1 MKRKTKRKVIMPF
14 RVKRKILAFLIAMS
28 IILGNLYVPA
38 GVVNAATPVRVGIDN
53 QIPNV
58 YITDENGNPLGA
70 SVDAVT
76 GEYLYFYLSPQ
87 DETQYEIDNAV
98 QQISVTEIET
108 TNSFIGE
115 LIYQTGAKRPYYK
128 YLVTDAVTLRFEEAW
143 SIPLVTPVEQTP
155 VEKEIQI
162 NNQIVNTY
170 LKDVNGNDVGS
181 SIKAIP
187 GEIVK
192 FYLEPAAGYTSNGSA
207 AFYIWENSSTNISA
221 PLQRDGQ
228 NRYYLSYTVSDTV
241 VALTFVEDG
250 TMFSEPVS
258 AAQYK
263 LTFSIEEG
271 LEAYACAVTNGVVS
285 VYTTKLANQVTVTEG
300 EDYWFAV
307 KEASGYIR
315 DNLTVTGLAGTS
327 VNGVKDGYTLI
338 CIPAVNQNA
347 TITVSGVREIAPTEH
362 KVTITTI
369 EGLELSPISASDILP
384 GVIVLTGTEDYIYK
398 VKLSEGYRFDS
409 FQVSAAPANG
419 TVEVIGSTATER
431 TIKIS
436 GVTSDITVAASG
448 VIPNEPLGT
457 QTFRAYL
464 PGNMTGVSF
473 SGASTIDE
481 GDTYTLT
488 AKVEDG
494 YSIEG
499 VTVKVNGFV
508 INPTP
513 TPALNEYIYIINDVS
528 ENLVFTAEGIPSVQ
542 NYTVLFGNNIE
553 GAVIT
558 DEDGNEI
565 TKIVDV
571 PYGTYITFVVKPK
584 EGAILPSYI
593 VTDDGTNTVDPYQY
607 KDGAIYYHY
616 RVEADSLLA
625 IGQAVQEVSY
635 IENDVTIYVPEGLS
649 VTPTLNGIVQ
659 APIEGITGTA
669 SGVIS
674 VPYGNSLS
682 FTVEIIDTDT
692 YKIAASGLSVTS
704 NVGSIFAVQQNV
716 QYVVNDVKQPIA
728 VAIDGIEKINR
739 TLTFV
744 KGEGISITDG
754 LTLGELMIVD
764 TVREGDFY
772 VFNINALPG
781 YELDP
786 ETIKVEGDGA
796 LLLSFDKTTG
806 VGAVKIGEKDVV
818 VRVSGT
824 KPTLESQTFNVTI
837 PVSEPWVSFYGLP
850 TVTGGDTYTLKAI
863 LKEGYEI
870 SGMTVRC
877 NGRILTPVEQTS
889 GEYIYEVSN
898 VTEDLIFSA
907 EGIANLLSYNVLLGN
922 NVEGAIITDLDGN
935 QITKF
940 ENITYGEVITFVVK
954 PEKEGTTLPANVD
967 AIDQNNDT
975 VIVYQYKD
983 GAIYYHYYV
992 LEESL
997 ITIGEADD
1005 KVDTISNEVT
1015 IYVPK
1020 GLKVTL
1026 LGDGILTGQ
1035 EIDASSANVIETIDV
1050 PYGTN
1055 VSFAVAVGDTDNYKI
1070 AETGLVV
1077 TSSAGTIEEK
1087 QPNTQY
1093 VLNNV
1098 KQQIS
1103 IAIDGVETLKR
1114 IITFVKGEGISVTDE
1129 SGLSELAIVD
1139 TVREGDSLKFTIKPM
1154 TGYKLDLT
1162 TLKVEGEGANLIS
1175 ATEDEATG
1183 VIYVGKT
1190 DVTVTISGTKPA
1202 LESLTFKAWIPDDRA
1217 GVSFRG
1223 NLTVKGDKTYVLTAT
1238 LEEGYTIDGLTV
1250 RCNGQIVTPNE
1261 QSSGVYTYEIA
1272 NVSEDLVFSAEGMP
1286 MLKKFSVLFGNN
1298 VEGAM
1303 ITDLDENRIT
1313 KLENIAYGELITF
1326 VVRPEKEGT
1335 TLPAV
1340 IDTIDQNSNL
1350 VTIYQYEDGAIYY
1363 HYYVFEESLIT
1374 VGAPGD
1380 AVDTISNE
1388 VTIYVPMGLKVTL
1401 LGDGSLAGK
1410 VIDAAS
1416 ASVIEIIDVPY
1427 GTNVS
1432 FTAEIGDQTLYKI
1445 ADTGLVVTSSVGT
1458 IEEKQT
1464 NTQYVLSNVKQKTSI
1479 AIDGVES
1486 LARTVTFVKGE
1497 GISVTDGSNELTI
1510 VDTVKEGDYYE
1521 FTIKPTTGFE
1531 LDPETLTVEGEGAH
1545 LTSVSKYLATGVVYV
1560 GKTDAV
1566 VTIKGTKPALYTLTF
1581 KVSIPEDA
1589 DGVTYT
1595 GIGTPGGVLTVQ
1607 GDGTYELTATLKD
1620 GYVIDGL
1627 IIKCNGNVVPPVEKS
1642 AGVYTYTIE
1651 HVAGDLV
1658 FTAEGAPKKEYFNVM
1673 FENKLAG
1680 TTVTNEVGEDIS
1692 YLKNIAYGSLIT
1704 FCLKVTEDGTVL
1716 PDKSDITMNVIN
1728 ESGILGEIVNYNT
1741 VSGVYVISYRV
1752 TQDVTIDINSVNP
1765 VGIVSNKV
1773 RAFVQ
1778 PGLTAAF
1785 SDVFVDGAAAAGKNI
1800 LNGQIGI
1807 QEVGEVNYGKDLN
1820 IVVELDTV
1828 NYKYDEAGIVVTLTD
1843 GSYEVIELDKNT
1855 SFTVKNIT
1863 GPVTLSITGAVKLK
1877 DYSINLPTI
1886 AAADYQYAQKAGVN
1900 VTSVKEGESYQ
1911 FKVVTNAAYSDSIIE
1926 TTANLPLNIVANN
1939 GNTVTY
1945 KIEKVTED
1953 VVVTA
1958 AVQDK
1963 VVVDDT
1969 NGALND
1975 FDLFTFDEDVTP
1987 ENQQSLSQNR
1997 FLYVPTETAVTYAVR
2012 VNNPEAF
2019 GNDVPN
2025 ITYTDATHST
2035 PTAVKLYKSEEGVYS
2050 FTITTA
2056 GNAVIYTGD
2065 RLQPNEYTVIADD
2078 HNPVISD
2085 AAIQVEGVNLN
2096 DTNNKVTHGEK
2107 FTFSLNVSDP
2117 YDPDKFVVKANGVEL
2132 RKTPAGTYVIAN
2144 VTENQIISI
2153 SEPVKK
2159 VYKVELR
2166 SDSKGIVYTDLT
2178 GNEITS
2184 GSYKDSNGNKI
2195 VSAEVPYGED
2205 FNFKLIKEQN
2215 YLSSKVTLTD
2225 SLNGILTENSDGT
2238 YTVSAVTEA
2247 RVITMESLDKVVVYL
2262 PLNILA
2268 GNVTPYYLEA
2278 YSDKS
2283 SNITVSELST
2293 ENNKLTFYVKSG
2305 KRFRLDVEMPEGYN
2319 KSDVNATFNDT
2330 AMERY
2335 SVPGIPIIPNEYF
2348 LNHDLDTVGNS
2359 YHFFSVS
2366 VVEGSSVVSVNSVA
2380 MNTYNVTLPD
2390 ETGIEINQMMG
2401 YDKDRV
2407 EYGSS
2412 YKFTITKDFGYTQ
2425 SELKVTVGQ
2434 NQIIDSRLNN
2444 VVWTTVI
2451 VPDANGVYTIPNI
2464 RENRYIKIEG
2474 IKKNVYTVTYPNVK
2488 GIKLKAIYN
2497 FDTSKYYNK
2506 NYVLHGD
2513 DFKFTATLE
2522 KAYSKSRF
2530 VVKVDK
2536 KVLKPDKNG
2545 VYTIKNI
2552 TDFKKIVIT
2561 GVRLDV
2567 KIVADDNTLKPGQS
2581 THVEVINV
2589 PKGSSVKLHND
2600 TPNIAVL
2607 DSEGNLYALKGGIVK
2622 LIAVTREYGEDVYTV
2637 KRIRVTKGHYH
2648 KDKGTKK
2655 VNGLNYKIT
2664 KKATAKKAGEVEVSL
2679 NRYNKDL
2686 ASDLVIPNHV
2696 RISGKKYRVTG
2707 IGAGAFYGDSRLRS
2721 VSIPES
2727 VLRISNSAFV
2737 KCRNLTEFR
2746 VNSKNH
2752 HYAGNGPMLTTGR
2765 GTKGTK
2771 LIAYPSASGKVKIG
2785 AGVANIGAYALSGT
2799 TVEELIVERCV
2810 VFIDMCAFSHMKKLK
2825 KLTFQSKN
2833 AKAIE
2838 CSCILRNVNGCLKVY
2853 VPKSAYKA
2861 YKAILKEP
2869 KGSMTKTVRIY
2880 KK

>member
-1 MKRKTKRKVIMPF
+1 MKRRTKRKVIMPF
-14 RVKRKILAFLIAMS
+14 RVKRKIIAFLIAMS

-87 DETQYEIDNAV
+87 DETQYEIDNTV

-108 TNSFIGE
+108 ANSFIGK

-143 SIPLVTPVEQTP
+143 SIPLVTPVEQIP

-162 NNQIVNTY
+162 NNQIANTY

-207 AFYIWENSSTNISA
+207 AFHIWENSSTNISA

-315 DNLTVTGLAGTS
+315 DNLTVTGSAGTS

-398 VKLSEGYRFDS
+398 VKLSDGYRFDS

-448 VIPNEPLGT
+448 VIPNAPLGT

-528 ENLVFTAEGIPSVQ
+528 ENLVFTAEGIPSIQ
-542 NYTVLFGNNIE
+542 NHTVLFGNNIE

-704 NVGSIFAVQQNV
+704 NVGSIFAAQQNV

-754 LTLGELMIVD
+754 LTLGELTIVD

-796 LLLSFDKTTG
+796 LLLSFDQTTG

-837 PVSEPWVSFYGLP
+837 PASEPWVSFYGLP

-1070 AETGLVV
+1070 AEAGLIV
-1077 TSSAGTIEEK
+1077 TSSAGIIEEK

-1098 KQQIS
+1098 KQQI
-1103 IAIDGVETLKR
+1103 
-1114 IITFVKGEGISVTDE
+1114 
-1129 SGLSELAIVD
+1129 
-1139 TVREGDSLKFTIKPM
+1139 
-1154 TGYKLDLT
+1154 
-1162 TLKVEGEGANLIS
+1162 
-1175 ATEDEATG
+1175 
-1183 VIYVGKT
+1183 
-1190 DVTVTISGTKPA
+1190 
-1202 LESLTFKAWIPDDRA
+1202 
-1217 GVSFRG
+1217 
-1223 NLTVKGDKTYVLTAT
+1223 
-1238 LEEGYTIDGLTV
+1238 
-1250 RCNGQIVTPNE
+1250 
-1261 QSSGVYTYEIA
+1261 
-1272 NVSEDLVFSAEGMP
+1272 
-1286 MLKKFSVLFGNN
+1286 
-1298 VEGAM
+1298 
-1303 ITDLDENRIT
+1303 
-1313 KLENIAYGELITF
+1313 
-1326 VVRPEKEGT
+1326 
-1335 TLPAV
+1335 
-1340 IDTIDQNSNL
+1340 
-1350 VTIYQYEDGAIYY
+1350 
-1363 HYYVFEESLIT
+1363 
-1374 VGAPGD
+1374 
-1380 AVDTISNE
+1380 
-1388 VTIYVPMGLKVTL
+1388 
-1401 LGDGSLAGK
+1401 
-1410 VIDAAS
+1410 
-1416 ASVIEIIDVPY
+1416 
-1427 GTNVS
+1427 
-1432 FTAEIGDQTLYKI
+1432 
-1445 ADTGLVVTSSVGT
+1445 
-1458 IEEKQT
+1458 
-1464 NTQYVLSNVKQKTSI
+1464 SI

-1566 VTIKGTKPALYTLTF
+1566 VTIEGTKPALYTLTF

-1627 IIKCNGNVVPPVEKS
+1627 IIKCNGTVVPPVEKS

-1658 FTAEGAPKKEYFNVM
+1658 FTAEGAPKKEYFNIM

-1680 TTVTNEVGEDIS
+1680 TTVTNEAGEDIS

-1741 VSGVYVISYRV
+1741 VSGVYVITYRV

-1820 IVVELDTV
+1820 IVVDLDTV
-1828 NYKYDEAGIVVTLTD
+1828 NYKYGEAGIVVTLTD
-1843 GSYEVIELDKNT
+1843 GSYEIIELDKNT

-2050 FTITTA
+2050 FTITTT

-2283 SNITVSELST
+2283 SNITVSELAT

-2380 MNTYNVTLPD
+2380 MNTYNVTLPN

-2425 SELKVTVGQ
+2425 SELKVTVGR
-2434 NQIIDSRLNN
+2434 NQIVDSRLNN

-2451 VPDANGVYTIPNI
+2451 VPDANGVYTIPDI
-2464 RENRYIKIEG
+2464 KENRYVKIEG
-2474 IKKNVYTVTYPNVK
+2474 IKRNVYTVTYPDVK

-2497 FDTSKYYNK
+2497 YDTNKYYNK

-2686 ASDLVIPNHV
+2686 ASDLVIPNYV

-2727 VLRISNSAFV
+2727 VLRISSSAFV
-2737 KCRNLTEFR
+2737 KCRNLTEFM

-2785 AGVANIGAYALSGT
+2785 AGIANIGAYALSGT